1 MPTKL
6 KPSQKIRNKATG
18 KYTTEHFYLKCMSI
32 DALNKYKDASNSKP
46 KTIQKCRNELV
57 RRNRL

>member
-1 MPTKL
+1 MPAKL

-18 KYTTEHFYLKCMSI
+18 KNATEHFYLKCISI
-32 DALNKYKDASNSKP
+32 DALNKYIDASNSKP

>member
-1 MPTKL
+1 MSAKL

-32 DALNKYKDASNSKP
+32 NALNKYIDASNSKP

-57 RRNRL
+57 RRNKL